1 MGKER
6 AFAAIDVG
14 TTKVCTIVGRVNERK
29 EANII
34 GVGVVPARGLRKG
47 NVVNIDEATETI
59 RASVEKAERSS
70 GYKIAS
76 AKVGITGSHI
86 NSVNNRGIVAIAAS
100 DHQVSHNDVLRALE
114 SARAVNIPS
123 NKEVLHVIPRTY
135 ILDGQDGVRNPVG
148 MYGRRLDVETHIIAG
163 ATTAVQ
169 NLVKCVERVNIKV
182 EDLILEPLAS
192 SEAVLTDEE
201 KEMGVVLADIGGGTT
216 DVAIFIE
223 GSVYHTAV
231 LPVGGYQLTND
242 LAIGLRTPFA
252 TAEDIK
258 IRWGSAL
265 TEEIDPEETVEVGN
279 FTDDNTRSVLRRH
292 LCQIVRART
301 EEILEMI
308 FMEIKRSGY
317 DSILPAGLVLTGGT
331 ANLRGLEEVATKVLQ
346 MPVRIGVPRGMNG
359 LVDTLKDPAYATS
372 IGLLMWGGHHQEAL
386 GRDTS
391 PSPRPWKMFRRI
403 FLWMRELVP

>member
-331 ANLRGLEEVATKVLQ
+331 ANLRGLE
-346 MPVRIGVPRGMNG
+346 
-359 LVDTLKDPAYATS
+359 
-372 IGLLMWGGHHQEAL
+372 
-386 GRDTS
+386 
-391 PSPRPWKMFRRI
+391 
-403 FLWMRELVP
+403 